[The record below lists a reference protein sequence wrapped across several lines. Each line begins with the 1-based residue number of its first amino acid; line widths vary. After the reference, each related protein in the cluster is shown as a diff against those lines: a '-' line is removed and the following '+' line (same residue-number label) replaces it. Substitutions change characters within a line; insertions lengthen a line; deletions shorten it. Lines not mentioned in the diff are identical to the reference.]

1 MVKRLL
7 LAPFIAQTFRAFRSR
22 DYRWLWTGAFISS
35 VGSWMQKVA
44 QSWLVLTLTGS
55 PFWLGLD
62 SFLADAPFL
71 LFALL
76 GGVMADRHDR
86 RRLLAVSQTVQMTTA
101 FILGALVATHT
112 VTVGAILVLSFVVG
126 SAQAFGG
133 PAYQALVPLLVPRE
147 DVGNA
152 VALNSIQFNLA
163 RVIGPALAGW
173 AFYRFGAAACFGLNG
188 LSFVAVLVA
197 LLFLRQGAPEGEARA
212 ETVGESLRTGIRVLR
227 EKKALGQLVLLTFAG
242 SFFSIPLLTL
252 LPVVARDVF
261 HADAGGYSRFLSVFG
276 AGAVTG
282 GLLVAGMDRVKGRGR
297 NGLLM
302 QVVFG
307 LLTAAFA
314 VCRVQGLSLVLLF
327 LAGAALMAVFPS
339 YMTLVQTT
347 APEEFRGRVVSVYVL
362 AFRGGMPVG
371 SLVAGSVA
379 TAVGAP
385 VTIAVSGLAV
395 TILAVAFLLRN
406 DPEGVASLA

>member
-1 MVKRLL
+1 M
-7 LAPFIAQTFRAFRSR
+7 APFLSQTFRAFRSR
-22 DYRWLWTGAFISS
+22 DYRWLWTGAFVSS

-62 SFLADAPFL
+62 AFLADAPFL

-86 RRLLAVSQTVQMTTA
+86 RRLLAVSQTVQMLSA
-101 FILGALVATHT
+101 FVLGALVATHA

-133 PAYQALVPLLVPRE
+133 PAYQALVPLLVPKE

-163 RVIGPALAGW
+163 RIVGPAFAGW

-188 LSFVAVLVA
+188 LSFVAVLIA
-197 LLFLRQGAPEGEARA
+197 LFFLRQGSPEGEARV
-212 ETVGESLRTGIRVLR
+212 ESVGASLRTGIAVLR
-227 EKKALGQLVLLTFAG
+227 EKRALGQLVFLTFAG
-242 SFFSIPLLTL
+242 SFFSVPLLTL

-282 GLLVAGMDRVKGRGR
+282 GLLVAALDRVKGRGR

-307 LLTAAFA
+307 VLTISFA
-314 VCRVQGLSLVLLF
+314 LCRVERLSLVLLF
-327 LAGAALMAVFPS
+327 FAGAALMAVFPS
-339 YMTLVQTT
+339 FMTLVQTI
-347 APEEFRGRVVSVYVL
+347 APEEVRGRVVSIYVL
-362 AFRGGMPVG
+362 AFRGGMPIG

-379 TAVGAP
+379 SAVGAP

-395 TILAVAFLLRN
+395 SLLAVAFLLRK